1 MKEEKY
7 ANLGAS
13 IEGERQKIAAE
24 LAFAESQAKELA
36 KAEKYKR
43 MVSLADSIG
52 PRQFFEREGDY
63 IGFDDWGEA
72 LGFKDICD
80 EAKFPVKIVDPPKNI
95 LAGSVSYFF
104 RVYPE

>member
-7 ANLGAS
+7 ANPGAS
-13 IEGERQKIAAE
+13 IEGERQKSAAE

-43 MVSLADSIG
+43 MVTLADSIG

-63 IGFDDWGEA
+63 IGFNDWQDA
-72 LGFKDICD
+72 LAFKEVCD
-80 EAKFPVKIVDPPKNI
+80 ESNFPVTIVDPPRNI
-95 LAGSVSYFF
+95 LADSLSYFF